1 MAEDGRL
8 IPPEDRVT
16 AMADLPVPDW
26 AEAEGWARQVL
37 AWLGE
42 HVLTAAVAWQVIIAG
57 AAWLV
62 ATVIA
67 RLLRHPAERA
77 VVRLKR
83 IRPLQRVAWSL
94 TKQLRLL
101 IFVIL
106 ITIAGRA
113 IVVFAPVEFAGIL
126 GVLSSLLT
134 AWIVIRV
141 ATSILR
147 TRLARRGMAV
157 IVWTVAALDITGL
170 YGPTVMVLDAIAIQA
185 GEIRLSALLVVQATL
200 WLAALLWGATLLV
213 KVLDRRLQTVTDL
226 SPSSRVLIGKL
237 LRFGAIAL
245 AIVMAL
251 NAVGVDMTALAVFSG
266 ALGLGIGIGL
276 QRVVA
281 NLLSGVFLLMD
292 RSVKPGD
299 VIEVEGT
306 FGWVVSMQARFVSLV
321 TRDRKEILI
330 PNEDFI
336 TNRVV
341 NWSHTDNYVRLEV
354 PFSVTYDADPHRVRA
369 LAVEAA
375 GKPGRVVEKP
385 APVCH
390 LTAFGDNGLEFI
402 LRFWIEDAPGG
413 VVNVTGQVLLAVW
426 DAFKAEGIQVPFPH
440 RDIKLREPVRVV
452 MDPAET
458 AGTQSGP

>member
-1 MAEDGRL
+1 MADDGHL
-8 IPPEDRVT
+8 LPPEERLPPLD
-16 AMADLPVPDW
+16 DLPVPDW
-26 AEAEGWARQVL
+26 AEAEGWVRAVL
-37 AWLGE
+37 SWLGE
-42 HVLTAAVAWQVIIAG
+42 HVLTAAVAWQVIMAG

-62 ATVIA
+62 ATVIG
-67 RLLRHPAERA
+67 RLLRQPAERL
-77 VVRLKR
+77 VLRLKR
-83 IRPLQRVAWSL
+83 VRPLQRVAWAL
-94 TKQLRLL
+94 VKQLRLL
-101 IFVIL
+101 VFVIL

-113 IVVFAPVEFAGIL
+113 MVMVAPLDYTRIL

-134 AWIVIRV
+134 AWIIIRV

-147 TRLARRGMAV
+147 TRLARRGMAGV
-157 IVWTVAALDITGL
+157 VWTIAALDITGL
-170 YGPTVMVLDAIAIQA
+170 YGPAVQVLDAIAVQA
-185 GEIRLSALLVVQATL
+185 GAIRLSALLVVQATL
-200 WLAALLWGATLLV
+200 WLALLLWAATLLV
-213 KVLDRRLQTVTDL
+213 NVVDRRLQTVTDL
-226 SPSSRVLIGKL
+226 SPSGRVLIGKL

-245 AIVMAL
+245 AVVMAL

-341 NWSHTDNYVRLEV
+341 NWSHSDNLVRLEV
-354 PFSVTYDADPHRVRA
+354 PFSVSYEADPHRIRA

-375 GKPGRVVEKP
+375 AQPSRVVDKP

-402 LRFWIEDAPGG
+402 LRFWIEDAPSG
-413 VVNVTGQVLLAVW
+413 VANVTGQVLLALW
-426 DAFKAEGIQVPFPH
+426 DAFKAEGVDIPFPH
-440 RDIKLREPVRVV
+440 RDIKMRDPVRVV
-452 MDPAET
+452 MDRPGPA
-458 AGTQSGP
+458 P

>member
-1 MAEDGRL
+1 MAEDDRL
-8 IPPEDRVT
+8 LPPADRIQPLDT
-16 AMADLPVPDW
+16 LPVPDW
-26 AEAEGWARQVL
+26 AEAEGLARQVL
-37 AWLGE
+37 SWLTE
-42 HVLTAAVAWQVIIAG
+42 NVLTAAVAWQVIIAG

-67 RLLRHPAERA
+67 KLLRHPAERL

-83 IRPLQRVAWSL
+83 IRPLQRLAWTL

-101 IFVIL
+101 VFVVL
-106 ITIAGRA
+106 ISFAGRA
-113 IVVFAPVEFAGIL
+113 VVVFAPLDYARAL

-134 AWIVIRV
+134 AWIIIRV

-147 TRLARRGMAV
+147 TRLARRGVSAV
-157 IVWTVAALDITGL
+157 VWTVAALDITGL
-170 YGPTVMVLDAIAIQA
+170 YGAAVTVLDAIAIQA
-185 GEIRLSALLVVQATL
+185 GEFRLSALLFVQATL
-200 WLAALLWGATLLV
+200 WLGVLLWAATLLV
-213 KVLDRRLQTVTDL
+213 KVVDRRLQSVADL
-226 SPSSRVLIGKL
+226 SPSARVLIGKL
-237 LRFGAIAL
+237 LRFGLVAL
-245 AIVMAL
+245 AVVMAL
-251 NAVGVDMTALAVFSG
+251 TAVGVDMTALAVFSG

-354 PFSVTYDADPHRVRA
+354 SFSVTYDADPHRVRA

-375 GKPGRVVEKP
+375 GKPGRVVERP

-390 LTAFGDNGLEFI
+390 LTAFGDDGLEFI

-426 DAFKAEGIQVPFPH
+426 DAFKAEGIQVPYPH

-452 MDPAET
+452 MEPAAT
-458 AGTQSGP
+458 AGTQHGS